1 MGFRGLFISAAAKTP
16 ENQEPEPAQFGG
28 FWLGLWHY
36 PGRPETHTVHGRM
49 LSRSLLK
56 KVLEGSRCAMLI
68 QNSSGRR
75 TKDSHRRHFVFGY
88 CASSTRLRVFQ
99 QTARGNQGYYEI
111 EPYHSDWVLYVF
123 PGLKQRFFGSLDDA
137 KRAAQVADAVFIV
150 TAAGVVFTERQHE
163 QIQ

>member
-1 MGFRGLFISAAAKTP
+1 MKTKL
-16 ENQEPEPAQFGG
+16 N
-28 FWLGLWHY
+28 W
-36 PGRPETHTVHGRM
+36 
-49 LSRSLLK
+49 
-56 KVLEGSRCAMLI
+56 
-68 QNSSGRR
+68 RR
-75 TKDSHRRHFVFGY
+75 
-88 CASSTRLRVFQ
+88 RLVYGTPRYS
-99 QTARGNQGYYEI
+99 ARGNQGYYEI